1 MTLWRIHLAFVQ
13 FNVHMIAQGDRQME
27 VLSYSDARK
36 NLKSVMD
43 KVVED
48 RSEAIITRRNGE
60 AVVMVSLSEWN
71 SIMETEYLLRS
82 PENARRLRESIA
94 QLDRGEGV
102 VRELIQP

>member
-1 MTLWRIHLAFVQ
+1 
-13 FNVHMIAQGDRQME
+13 ME

-71 SIMETEYLLRS
+71 SILETEYLLHI
-82 PENARRLRESIA
+82 PENARRLRESMA

>member
-1 MTLWRIHLAFVQ
+1 
-13 FNVHMIAQGDRQME
+13 ME

-43 KVVED
+43 KVVAD
-48 RSEAIITRRNGE
+48 QSETIITRRNGE

-71 SIMETEYLLRS
+71 SILETEHLLRS

-102 VRELIQP
+102 ERELIQP

>member
-1 MTLWRIHLAFVQ
+1 
-13 FNVHMIAQGDRQME
+13 ME

-48 RSEAIITRRNGE
+48 RSETIITRRNGE

-71 SIMETEYLLRS
+71 SILETEHLLRS
-82 PENARRLRESIA
+82 PENARRLREGIA

-102 VRELIQP
+102 ARELIQP